1 MYGLASIVPSL
12 LIELTFDFFLLLL
25 KLVLIEKLSLSK
37 VQFWRVSWD
46 QLNEDLGLGT
56 LISGT
61 SAHGSSAECSGAK
74 PKSDDVRSSTCTGY
88 PQIGKQLPSCTTN
101 QFADW
106 EIIGTMFQKRNEL
119 TRIDLS
125 ELQSGDTILHP
136 TILHENL
143 LWGSVFRLVHGVSPE
158 SLAAIFADYD
168 HHCRFVP
175 GMPITRVLRRDGS
188 MSRVLHRINPLIF
201 LIENVAQI
209 LPRWL
214 YEFLTYSYQLD
225 EQVSIVPGKD
235 AAFAIRWTIPLE
247 TQVLGARENGQILLS
262 SAPGGTL
269 ISYNNA
275 TEPFL
280 GHLAR
285 EFEALN
291 ALLMPLADS
300 YYVRTVDGLVDF
312 FHNLR
317 PDEVKVA
324 TNNLWAQI

>member
-1 MYGLASIVPSL
+1 
-12 LIELTFDFFLLLL
+12 
-25 KLVLIEKLSLSK
+25 

-46 QLNEDLGLGT
+46 QLNKELGLGT

-61 SAHGSSAECSGAK
+61 STHGSSAKCSVAK
-74 PKSDDVRSSTCTGY
+74 PNSEKNNSYDDARPSTYTVY
-88 PQIGKQLPSCTTN
+88 QQIGEQKPKSCTTN

-106 EIIGTMFQKRNEL
+106 EIIGAMFQKRNGL
-119 TRIDLS
+119 ASRDLS
-125 ELQSGDTILHP
+125 ELQSGETILDP

-143 LWGSVFRLVHGVSPE
+143 LWGSVFRLVHSLSPE
-158 SLAAIFADYD
+158 SLAAICADYN

-175 GMPITRVLRRDGS
+175 GIPITRVLRRNGS
-188 MSRVLHRINPLIF
+188 MSRFLHRINPLIF

-214 YEFLTYSYQLD
+214 YELLTYSYQLD

-247 TQVLGARENGQILLS
+247 TQVLGARENGQILFS

-269 ISYNNA
+269 ISYNNV

-280 GHLAR
+280 GHLA
-285 EFEALN
+285 L
-291 ALLMPLADS
+291 
-300 YYVRTVDGLVDF
+300 
-312 FHNLR
+312 
-317 PDEVKVA
+317 
-324 TNNLWAQI
+324 I